1 MKVRMMPLHW
11 KQTRWMKMEN
21 KQIKRGSG
29 VNDEKEFFG
38 ESINKLKK
46 AAGHIRYLINE
57 GYAIKGA
64 SVFVG
69 NHFLLSE
76 RQRLALVRSIS
87 PDEKLHLRKEKE
99 CMADELKG
107 KTVHIDGFNTII
119 TLEIALC
126 QSLILR
132 CMDGTIRDLAGLR
145 GTYRLI
151 DETQKA
157 VEIIAD
163 TLEQLKIKKAV
174 FYLDAPV
181 SNSGR
186 LKSLIEN
193 IWGNHNTELDVNV
206 INDVDKTLQKQS
218 CVITSDAIILDKS
231 KSWFNLMNLCI
242 EKTKAVPVKVW

>member
-1 MKVRMMPLHW
+1 MI
-11 KQTRWMKMEN
+11 N
-21 KQIKRGSG
+21 KQLKRGG
-29 VNDEKEFFG
+29 AANDEKEFFG

-46 AAGHIRYLINE
+46 AAKHIRYLINE

-87 PDEKLHLRKEKE
+87 PDEKLQLRREKE
-99 CMADELKG
+99 CMADELNG
-107 KTVHIDGFNTII
+107 RIVHIDGFNTII

-126 QSLILR
+126 QSVLLS

-145 GTYRLI
+145 GTYRLL

-157 VEIIAD
+157 IEIIAD
-163 TLEQLKIKKAV
+163 ALEQLKIKKAV

-186 LKSLIEN
+186 LKSLIEH
-193 IWGNHNTELDVNV
+193 IWENYNTRLDIQV
-206 INDVDKTLQKQS
+206 INDVDKTLQEQAY
-218 CVITSDAIILDKS
+218 VITSDAIILDKC
-231 KSWFNLMNLCI
+231 KSWFNLISLCI

>member
-1 MKVRMMPLHW
+1 
-11 KQTRWMKMEN
+11 MEN
-21 KQIKRGSG
+21 KQLKRGG
-29 VNDEKEFFG
+29 GAHDEKEFYG
-38 ESINKLKK
+38 ESIDKLRK
-46 AAGHIRYLINE
+46 AAEHIRYLINE
-57 GYAIKGA
+57 GYDIKGA

-87 PDEKLHLRKEKE
+87 PDEKLCLRREKE
-99 CMADELKG
+99 CAADELVD

-126 QSLILR
+126 RSLLLR

-151 DETQKA
+151 NETQKA
-157 VEIIAD
+157 VEFIAD
-163 TLEQLKIKKAV
+163 ALEHLKVKKAV

-193 IWGNHNTELDVNV
+193 IWENHNTELEVNV
-206 INDVDKTLQKQS
+206 INDVDKTLQEKE
-218 CVITSDAIILDKS
+218 CVITSDAIILDKC
-231 KSWFNLMNLCI
+231 KSWFNLISLCI
-242 EKTKAVPVKVW
+242 EKTEAVPVKVW

>member
-1 MKVRMMPLHW
+1 MTMKQL
-11 KQTRWMKMEN
+11 
-21 KQIKRGSG
+21 KRGG
-29 VNDEKEFFG
+29 AVHDDKEFS
-38 ESINKLKK
+38 ESSLNKLKK
-46 AAGHIRYLINE
+46 ASAHIRYLVNE
-57 GYAIKGA
+57 GYDIKNA

-87 PDEKLHLRKEKE
+87 SDEQLFRRRNKE
-99 CMADELKG
+99 CAADELCK

-126 QSLILR
+126 RSLLLA

-151 DETQKA
+151 DETLEA
-157 VEIIAD
+157 VRSIAD
-163 TLEQLKIKKAV
+163 TLEGLKVNKAV

-186 LKSLIEN
+186 LKSLIADVWEN
-193 IWGNHNTELDVNV
+193 RRMELDIQV
-206 INDVDKTLQKQS
+206 INDVDRILQEKDY
-218 CVITSDAIILDKS
+218 VITADAVILDKCI
-231 KSWFNLMNLCI
+231 SWFNLVPLCI
-242 EKTKAVPVKVW
+242 EKTGALPVKVWQDEGV

>member
-1 MKVRMMPLHW
+1 
-11 KQTRWMKMEN
+11 MEN
-21 KQIKRGSG
+21 KQLKRGG
-29 VNDEKEFFG
+29 GAHDEKEFYG
-38 ESINKLKK
+38 ESIDKLRK
-46 AAGHIRYLINE
+46 AAEHIRYLINE
-57 GYAIKGA
+57 GYDIKGA

-87 PDEKLHLRKEKE
+87 PDEKLCLRREKE
-99 CMADELKG
+99 CAADELVD

-126 QSLILR
+126 RSLLLR

-151 DETQKA
+151 NETQKA

-163 TLEQLKIKKAV
+163 ALERVKIKKAV

-193 IWGNHNTELDVNV
+193 IWENHNTELDVNV
-206 INDVDKTLQKQS
+206 INDVDKTLQEKE
-218 CVITSDAIILDKS
+218 CVITSDAIILDKC
-231 KSWFNLMNLCI
+231 KSWFNLISLCI
-242 EKTKAVPVKVW
+242 EKTEAVPVKVW